1 MLGRFLKKNQEDRSG
16 PTKAGRSSS
25 SYWAGLLVGLI
36 WLLIWQLAYLAIGK
50 DLLLASPAQVLASL
64 VKQAGQK
71 QFYQSTI
78 LSLLRIQAGF
88 LLGLV
93 FGSILALSTSRF
105 VFLHRFFAPA
115 IGAIRATP
123 VASFIILALVWMSSS
138 NVVIFIVFLMVLP
151 IVWANVAEGI
161 QKTDRQLLEMAQVFS
176 LSRWEKVRYIYL
188 PSIAPFFTAAAST
201 GLGLGWKA
209 GVAAEVLSR
218 PRFSLGSRLYDA
230 KIYLETADL
239 LAYTL
244 LVVVISLLLEK
255 LLLFL
260 LAWISRQFKLRGLA
274 DKGGQA

>member
-1 MLGRFLKKNQEDRSG
+1 MSRRLRQNHQKRTDRSL
-16 PTKAGRSSS
+16 TGRPASFPL
-25 SYWAGLLVGLI
+25 AGLAVALL
-36 WLLIWQLAYLAIGK
+36 WLLIWQLAYLAVGQ
-50 DLLLASPAQVLASL
+50 DLLLASPWQVLASL
-64 VKQAGQK
+64 MYQAGQVH
-71 QFYQSTI
+71 FYQSTF

-88 LLGLV
+88 LLGLFAGTV
-93 FGSILALSTSRF
+93 LAVATTRLRW
-105 VFLHRFFAPA
+105 LQRFFAPA
-115 IGAIRATP
+115 IGAVRATP

-161 QKTDRQLLEMAQVFS
+161 TKTDRLLLEMAQVFG
-176 LSRWEKVRYIYL
+176 LTRWQGIRNIYL
-188 PSIAPFFTAAAST
+188 PSIAPFFTTAAST

-218 PRFSLGSRLYDA
+218 PRLSLGSRLYDA

-244 LVVVISLLLEK
+244 VVVVISLLLER

-260 LAWISRQFKLRGLA
+260 LALISRHFKLRGL
-274 DKGGQA
+274 GEGI